1 MNWKTALAGLVLVSA
16 AAWLVTGQESAPD
29 SARSD
34 NGDHSAQSGNISTST
49 ESALGRLLDQVPR
62 MLAGQANQPGGAGP
76 DHKADGVLRDFDRL
90 RVMQPGNDAIALAQQ
105 LEAAITPGNT
115 DVYVQALLATDH
127 PAIERVVIT
136 ALART
141 ADAGVMLTLAGHYGS
156 TTDVARG
163 RILQVLEAAENPAA
177 TSGLSA
183 IVTAETSEKRSPV
196 MMSAMYGIANTGSV
210 DSVHY
215 LLQQLNTANAE
226 YSVMALE
233 RVRSSQGIE
242 MIRQAAE
249 GSKDGQ
255 DLAPSLGPALRR
267 IVESSSRS

>member
-1 MNWKTALAGLVLVSA
+1 MNWKTALAGLILVSG
-16 AAWLVTGQESAPD
+16 AAWLVTVHEPAAD
-29 SARSD
+29 SSRPG
-34 NGDHSAQSGNISTST
+34 NGDHAPQSGSTPMSD
-49 ESALGRLLDQVPR
+49 ESALGRLLDHVPR
-62 MLAGQANQPGGAGP
+62 MLAGTVTQPGGASP
-76 DHKADGVLRDFDRL
+76 DRNADVIHRDFDRL
-90 RVMQPGNDAIALAQQ
+90 RVMPPGNDAIALAQQ

-115 DVYVQALLATDH
+115 DVYLQALLATDH

-141 ADAGVMLTLAGHYGS
+141 GDAAVMLTLAGHYGS
-156 TTDVARG
+156 TTDTARG

-210 DSVHY
+210 DSVQY
-215 LLQQLNTANAE
+215 LLRQLNTDNAE

-233 RVRSSQGIE
+233 RVRSSQGLE